1 MINNEKSSEDNENK
15 YKHAIEKAL
24 KMGILDGYLDRKISE
39 VINMLT
45 CEYDYATDV
54 AVQREEAYELGEK
67 RGEER
72 GAYSKAIETARNLIN
87 MGMSNSQISQATG
100 LSGSEILAL
109 Q

>member
-1 MINNEKSSEDNENK
+1 MINNEKSSGENEDK

-24 KMGILDGYLDRKISE
+24 KMGILDGYLDRKVSE
-39 VINMLT
+39 VINMLI

-54 AVQREEAYELGEK
+54 AVQREEAYEAGEK
-67 RGEER
+67 R

-100 LSGSEILAL
+100 LSGSEIVAL
-109 Q
+109 H